1 MAVESITLSALNRQI
16 RQATEEAFPS
26 AVWVVAEI
34 LEMHINRS
42 GHCYMELIEKSE
54 TDHKIIAK
62 SRATVW
68 AFKFRM
74 LRPYFESTTGSQLQA
89 GIKVLLKAE
98 VSFHELYGLSLN
110 ITDIDPAY
118 TMGDLARKKKEV
130 LDKLEAAGVMEMN
143 HDIPLPEV
151 PQKIAVI
158 SSETAAGFGDFM
170 DSLVNNSYGFGF
182 KVSVFPAV
190 VQGDV
195 AEKSIISA
203 LEQVYA
209 MEANFDVVVLIRGG
223 GSQADLDCFNG
234 YDLAMNIAQFP
245 LPVLTGIG
253 HERDETIAD
262 LVANRS
268 LKTPTAVAEFLLDR
282 LLDFADK
289 LSRLQERFSQSIQFI
304 INQERNTLQHS
315 ASDLHHL
322 TQHYMT
328 REKHLLSDFRK
339 SAESAVKTILTRE
352 RSVLNDQHNRMK
364 YVHRSLFEYRR
375 RDLQQMAEKKH
386 RVIAEIF
393 GNEKEQLRGF
403 ERSLELLRP
412 EKVLARGYS
421 ITYAGGRAVKSV
433 HDLSTGSSIQTRL
446 WDGTIESKITKTG
459 KYPNTKK

>member
-1 MAVESITLSALNRQI
+1 MAVESITLSTLNRQI
-16 RQATEEAFPS
+16 REATQQAFPS
-26 AVWVVAEI
+26 PVWVVAEI
-34 LEMHINRS
+34 LELHINRS

-54 TDHKIIAK
+54 TDNKIVAK

-68 AFKFRM
+68 AFKFRI

-89 GIKVLLKAE
+89 GIKVLLRAE

-110 ITDIDPAY
+110 ITDIDPGY

-130 LDKLEAAGVMEMN
+130 LDKLEAAGVMNMN
-143 HDIPLPEV
+143 RDIPLTEV
-151 PQKIAVI
+151 PQHIAVI

-182 KVSVFPAV
+182 RVSVFPAI
-190 VQGDV
+190 VQGDA
-195 AEKSIISA
+195 AEKSMIRA

-209 MEANFDVVVLIRGG
+209 MEAAFDAVVLIRGG

-268 LKTPTAVAEFLLDR
+268 LKTPTAVAEFLVDR
-282 LLDFADK
+282 LVDFSDK
-289 LSRLQERFSQSIQFI
+289 LSRLQERFSQSIQWI
-304 INQERNTLQHS
+304 INQERTSLHQS
-315 ASDLHHL
+315 ATNLHHL
-322 TQHYMT
+322 ANHYMT
-328 REKHLLSDFRK
+328 REKHQLSDFRK
-339 SAESAVKTILTRE
+339 STESSVKTIIHRE
-352 RSVLNDQHNRMK
+352 RSALNDHLNRSK
-364 YVHRSLFEYRR
+364 YLRRSLFEYRR
-375 RDLQQMAEKKH
+375 RDLHQLAEKKY
-386 RVIAEIF
+386 RVIAEKLST
-393 GNEKEQLRGF
+393 EKEQLKGF

-421 ITYAGGRAVKSV
+421 ITYSEGKVIKSV
-433 HDLSTGSSIQTRL
+433 RNLSTGSTIETRL
-446 WDGTIESKITKTG
+446 ADGTIESEIKSTG
-459 KYPNTKK
+459 KKP